1 VEVLNRYEKRFGPSE
16 DVSMEK
22 VRLFVKQKEIGKAAG
37 ELNALIKRSP
47 GVNEYRGMLAELYLE
62 NGQEGKGLKLLKRL
76 LKRDPSDGFLQFYL
90 ADFYAEKKRDTVQ
103 ANVYLRDA
111 LLNDRTENAFKVQY
125 LLKMLVEAEKE
136 GRPLGGIYQRV
147 LLLLE
152 RYPED
157 VSVRMLYSDFLKRE
171 GRFEEC
177 REELEFVVGKDPQ
190 NFLVWEE
197 LLLLYNHLN
206 DTMAMAA
213 KGKECIVFF
222 PDEPLPYAMVG
233 LPLLIRRDFTGAISY
248 FRKGV
253 ELSAEDTPVKG
264 QLCAYLGDAY
274 YGLDSLEMA
283 FGMFDEALR
292 INPDDVSVLNNYSY
306 YLTLLGQR
314 LDEAERMSAKTLEA
328 EPNNPTF
335 LDTYAWVL
343 FKREDYALARF
354 YMRSAMEKDKD
365 PSEVLYDHYGDIL
378 FMNGEVEEA
387 KNMWRKALELNAAN
401 DKLRYKIEHGLEGK
415 D

>member
-1 VEVLNRYEKRFGPSE
+1 
-16 DVSMEK
+16 
-22 VRLFVKQKEIGKAAG
+22 
-37 ELNALIKRSP
+37 
-47 GVNEYRGMLAELYLE
+47 
-62 NGQEGKGLKLLKRL
+62 
-76 LKRDPSDGFLQFYL
+76 
-90 ADFYAEKKRDTVQ
+90 
-103 ANVYLRDA
+103 
-111 LLNDRTENAFKVQY
+111 
-125 LLKMLVEAEKE
+125 
-136 GRPLGGIYQRV
+136 
-147 LLLLE
+147 
-152 RYPED
+152 
-157 VSVRMLYSDFLKRE
+157 
-171 GRFEEC
+171 
-177 REELEFVVGKDPQ
+177 LEFVVGKDPQ

-206 DTMAMAA
+206 DTTAMAA

-233 LPLLIRRDFTGAISY
+233 LPLLIRRDFEGAISY
-248 FRKGV
+248 FQKGV
-253 ELSAEDTPVKG
+253 ELSGEDTPVKG

-306 YLTLLGQR
+306 YLTMLGQR
-314 LDEAERMSAKTLEA
+314 LDEAERMSAKTLEV

-343 FKREDYALARF
+343 FKRGDYALARF
-354 YMRSAMEKDKD
+354 YMRSAIEKDEN

-387 KNMWRKALELNAAN
+387 KNMWRKALELNVTN